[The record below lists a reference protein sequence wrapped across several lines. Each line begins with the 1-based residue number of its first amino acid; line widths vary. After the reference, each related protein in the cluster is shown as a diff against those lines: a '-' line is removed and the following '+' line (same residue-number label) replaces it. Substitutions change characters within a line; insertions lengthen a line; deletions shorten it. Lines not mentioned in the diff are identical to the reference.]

1 MNSNDWQMISWIC
14 LGIGLFMLLITL
26 IVAIRF
32 RVISNFVSELTEKKG
47 SSDPLTASSSA
58 TAGMSV
64 RTGEGSVG
72 ADASQEEK
80 DEDIITTVVGS
91 KPRDNISD
99 TVVVGGQKGGSD
111 DFRIIRSILLIN
123 ADVDVIDEHR
133 SNK

>member
-1 MNSNDWQMISWIC
+1 MISWIC
-14 LGIGLFMLLITL
+14 LGIGLFMLLITI

-91 KPRDNISD
+91 KPRENISD
-99 TVVVGGQKGGSD
+99 TVVVGGKNGGSD

-123 ADVDVIDEHR
+123 ADVDVIDEYR
-133 SNK
+133 RNE